1 MNDEVASGLTTTIKI
16 ESESDVEVDGK
27 GTNRVEATTRT
38 PSDSDLRRGIGLGLA
53 LQDSDVKPVLTL
65 EGVNEG
71 FVPQLQG
78 NTTSGAGIG
87 LGVDTGDKVLLD
99 PQEWGVDR
107 V

>member
-16 ESESDVEVDGK
+16 ESESDVEVGK
-27 GTNRVEATTRT
+27 GTNRTETNTRT
-38 PSDSDLRRGIGLGLA
+38 SSDSDLRRGIGLGLA
-53 LQDSDVKPVLTL
+53 LQDNDVKPVLAL